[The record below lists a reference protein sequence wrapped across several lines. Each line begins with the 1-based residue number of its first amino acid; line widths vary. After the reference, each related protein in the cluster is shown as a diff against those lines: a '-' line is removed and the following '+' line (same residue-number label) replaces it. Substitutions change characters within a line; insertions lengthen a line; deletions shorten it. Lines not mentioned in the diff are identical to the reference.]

1 MNYKRLYIPNSLV
14 FITVVTKDRKN
25 ILINNINYLRKAFE
39 LTNAKFPFEIIAIIV
54 NDNHF
59 HMIIKPNDIKTYPK
73 IIGSIKSNFTKMSG
87 LNYSLN
93 KSGES
98 DIWQRRYWEHTI
110 INEEDLYKH
119 IDYIHFN
126 SMKHY
131 NITPKDWEYSSFKK
145 FVNNGYY
152 DIDWCNFDD
161 KFNICEMNLE

>member
-1 MNYKRLYIPNSLV
+1 
-14 FITVVTKDRKN
+14 
-25 ILINNINYLRKAFE
+25 
-39 LTNAKFPFEIIAIIV
+39 
-54 NDNHF
+54 
-59 HMIIKPNDIKTYPK
+59 MIIKPNDIKTYPK

-119 IDYIHFN
+119 IDYIHYN

-131 NITPKDWEYSSFKK
+131 NITPKDWEYSSFKN